1 MAFILG
7 VTGGIATGK
16 STVVAVFREIGV
28 PIVDG
33 DLIAREIVKPGQPAL
48 KALVTAFGEEILDGN
63 QLNRKKLGKI
73 VFQDPAKRQ
82 TMDRLLD
89 RYLRGAITEQIKEA
103 AKNAPLV
110 VADIPLLYEADYAQ
124 YMDQVAVVYIPQE
137 LQLKRLK
144 QRDNLTEAA
153 ALQRIKSQLSIEEKR
168 QKADFLFDNQGSREE
183 TKQQVWDWL
192 VKKGFYQ
199 DKKTNH

>member
-33 DLIAREIVKPGQPAL
+33 DLIAREIVQPGQPAL
-48 KALVTAFGEEILDGN
+48 KALVTAFGEEILEGN
-63 QLNRKKLGKI
+63 QLDRKKLGKI

-124 YMDQVAVVYIPQE
+124 YMDQVAVVYIPQK
-137 LQLKRLK
+137 LQLKRLM
-144 QRDNLTEAA
+144 QRDNLTEEA
-153 ALQRIKSQLSIEEKR
+153 ALQRIKSQLPIEEKR
-168 QKADFLFDNQGSREE
+168 QKADFLFDNQGSQEE